1 MEEPP
6 GDVRSITERNGELRE
21 LIRSRVTSEVMQ
33 KKIKE
38 CVEEL
43 QVQEKRRRKNHGEE
57 EGEESNNLL
66 RLLEER
72 GLVEDVMAG
81 LKLGGDLG
89 GRSGPTSKG
98 ETSRDAK
105 SGQQSLMINFLA
117 YCTMYMVTNYR
128 CIILKIHSIMYIGT
142 LKYNNFNFFCR

>member
-6 GDVRSITERNGELRE
+6 GDVRSTTERDGELRE
-21 LIRSRVTSEVMQ
+21 LIRSRVTSEAMQ

-43 QVQEKRRRKNHGEE
+43 QVQEKRRRKDGK
-57 EGEESNNLL
+57 GEESNNLL

-81 LKLGGDLG
+81 LKLGSDLG
-89 GRSGPTSKG
+89 GRNNGPTSRG
-98 ETSRDAK
+98 ETSAHKTDEAK
-105 SGQQSLMINFLA
+105 SGEWSIIANFCIL
-117 YCTMYMVTNYR
+117 YIVLKYR
-128 CIILKIHSIMYIGT
+128 CMI
-142 LKYNNFNFFCR
+142 

>member
-6 GDVRSITERNGELRE
+6 GDVRSITERDGELRE
-21 LIRSRVTSEVMQ
+21 LIRSRVTSEAMQ

-43 QVQEKRRRKNHGEE
+43 QVQEKRRRKDGK

-89 GRSGPTSKG
+89 GRNNGPTSKG
-98 ETSRDAK
+98 ETSAQKTDEAK
-105 SGQQSLMINFLA
+105 SGEWSLIANFLHI
-117 YCTMYMVTNYR
+117 VHG
-128 CIILKIHSIMYIGT
+128 LKI
-142 LKYNNFNFFCR
+142 